1 MEQRGVIVA
10 ADKLLPCQQ
19 RAVWGL
25 KGTEAVNLSKQ
36 SVGELHPGYNTQVW
50 CNDQLSVP

>member
-1 MEQRGVIVA
+1 MEQRGVIVG

-25 KGTEAVNLSKQ
+25 KGTEAVNLSK
-36 SVGELHPGYNTQVW
+36 HPGYNIQVW
-50 CNDQLSVP
+50 CLKCSAESSCRG